1 MPGQEDGS
9 AIKSVTMSRISCI
22 IVSYN
27 KGNFLKDAINS
38 VLAQTLPVAEI
49 IVADDGST
57 DGSRNLIM
65 SLAQEYC
72 QIKPIFR
79 EKNLGVAANRDLAI
93 REANGDLLTTL
104 DGDDWYSPQKI
115 EKEFIAIQKKPNTIA
130 YSDVRLVNREGKQ
143 IYDWDISGFSKFD
156 TAQRLHWLSH
166 RLGPIPRDM
175 LLPKKLYLEV
185 LGMRHGLPIYE
196 DWDFKIRLA
205 GYPNQWIHSGIT
217 GINYRKTKSG
227 LSQSSSLIH
236 TKCQYQVL
244 MLNQELLKKYLG
256 NQGFWLAIA
265 RVILKG
271 GRSVVSKVILPEQ
284 MARSIK
290 STKKKLGNFR

>member
-1 MPGQEDGS
+1 
-9 AIKSVTMSRISCI
+9 MSRISCI
-22 IVSYN
+22 VVSYN
-27 KGNFLKDAINS
+27 KGKFLKDAIIS
-38 VLAQTLPVAEI
+38 VLNQTVPVDEI

-57 DGSRNLIM
+57 DGSRNLIT
-65 SLAQEYC
+65 SLAQEYR

-93 REANGDLLTTL
+93 REAKGELLTTL

-115 EKEFIAIQKKPNTIA
+115 EKELIAIQNKPSAIA
-130 YSDVRLVNREGKQ
+130 YSDVRLVNQEGKL
-143 IYDWDISGFSKFD
+143 IDDWDISRFSKFD
-156 TAQRLHWLSH
+156 TVQRLHWLSH

-185 LGMRHGLPIYE
+185 LGMRHDIPIYE

-205 GYPNQWIHSGIT
+205 ACPNQWIHSGIA

-227 LSQSSSLIH
+227 LSQSNLLIH

-244 MLNQELLKKYLG
+244 MLNQKLLKNYIGAK
-256 NQGFWLAIA
+256 GFWLAIA
-265 RVILKG
+265 KVILKG
-271 GRSVVSKVILPEQ
+271 GRSVARKIILPEKVD
-284 MARSIK
+284 RTIK
-290 STKKKLGNFR
+290 STKKS